1 MSALIHVWWTI
12 FKQWISYSYID
23 ENLIINLL
31 IWKINTYVFKQL
43 SRAPKDFFSVNNRR
57 TRKAKHFSITIPFVK
72 GIRRFP
78 NLCAIFGGC
87 VSHISLPRLI
97 PIIVKKKIASK
108 SRYYAK
114 RPLESSNEITRTGYS
129 MSSNFPLDSS
139 GLGRAEKS
147 TLNVRDDQ
155 SFLKTSEQINRF

>member
-1 MSALIHVWWTI
+1 M
-12 FKQWISYSYID
+12 
-23 ENLIINLL
+23 
-31 IWKINTYVFKQL
+31 
-43 SRAPKDFFSVNNRR
+43 
-57 TRKAKHFSITIPFVK
+57 ITIPFVE

-78 NLCAIFGGC
+78 NLYTIFGGC

-97 PIIVKKKIASK
+97 PIIVKKIASK

-114 RPLESSNEITRTGYS
+114 RPLESSNEITRAGYS

-139 GLGRAEKS
+139 GLGRAEKA

-155 SFLKTSEQINRF
+155 SFLKTSERINRF